1 MSVGSGVVRWSALA
15 GAMFVSAAAPA
26 QTPTF
31 SASVENVRVDVL
43 VTDGDEPL
51 LGLGAHDFEV
61 LDNGVVQK
69 VDLAT
74 FETLPLNVVLALD
87 TSGSVTGARLA
98 SLRDASRAIV
108 GGLLAG
114 DQAGLLTFS
123 STLSVRTDLTGDTD
137 RLNTALE
144 GAPVSG
150 DTSLVDAIYAAI
162 VTAESGA
169 GRGLVIVLSDGADTA
184 SFLRPES
191 VHETARRSDV
201 VVYGVSVSRLAR
213 KSFVNDLCAA
223 TGGRVLQAGS
233 TDRVRETFLR
243 VLQEF
248 RHRYVLS
255 YVPEGVPRDG
265 WHRLKVR
272 VKSRRASVKA
282 RPGYL
287 AGP

>member
-1 MSVGSGVVRWSALA
+1 MSVGSGVVQWSALA
-15 GAMFVSAAAPA
+15 GAMFVSAAALA

-51 LGLGAHDFEV
+51 VGLGAGDFEV

-69 VDLAT
+69 VDLAS

-108 GGLLAG
+108 SDLKAS
-114 DQAGLLTFS
+114 DRAALLTFS
-123 STLSVRTDLTGDTD
+123 NALSVRAELTGDVE
-137 RLNTALE
+137 RLSRALD

-150 DTSLVDAIYAAI
+150 DTSLVDAIYAAM

-169 GRGLVIVLSDGADTA
+169 GRGLVIVLSDGEDTA

-191 VHETARRSDV
+191 VLDTARRSDV

-213 KSFVNDLCAA
+213 KSFVNDLCAV

-243 VLQEF
+243 VLEEF
-248 RHRYVLS
+248 RQRYLLS
-255 YVPEGVPRDG
+255 YAPEGVSRAG

-272 VKSRRASVKA
+272 VKNRRASVEA